1 MLPRRDYMKLVGYT
15 REQYDARARR
25 GQLANPHE
33 IPASQ
38 LLQPLHALLNVF
50 QDELHAQLGMPLAHA
65 SRLAHDVKYWLVVG
79 YEPDAEKRWSILV
92 KSAHDLRSEN
102 HDPRLYDPRL
112 NQLNHRPHVHDLP
125 SNNHAL
131 RGGRGVIHVL
141 AGGINGR
148 DAIDLAE
155 FWAKPARRERR
166 RV

>member
-112 NQLNHRPHVHDLP
+112 NQLNQQSRP
-125 SNNHAL
+125 SRRQ
-131 RGGRGVIHVL
+131 RGNPRSRGRHQ
-141 AGGINGR
+141 R
-148 DAIDLAE
+148 
-155 FWAKPARRERR
+155 ARRRR
-166 RV
+166 PAGVDFRMRNPR